1 MVHQQQVIT
10 QKIKNKKLAGDIM
23 SKNEMLGSLIH
34 SKPNVNQFKELDIL
48 KEFLTMINNFKADM
62 NGAINII
69 SDSNVRGTISG
80 VFNNHIVKLEN
91 KIYSHKEEIK

>member
-1 MVHQQQVIT
+1 
-10 QKIKNKKLAGDIM
+10 M

>member
-1 MVHQQQVIT
+1 
-10 QKIKNKKLAGDIM
+10 M

-91 KIYSHKEEIK
+91 KIHSHKEEIK